1 MATVCFSVIRG
12 KMVRVTALDECGVPE
27 VGNSF
32 VVSKGFVQV
41 SLTSELET
49 GDEIIVKN
57 ANGELCIN
65 DRVPDS
71 LKRLNVAIDWCNVDP
86 DVISIITGYPV
97 EIEGE
102 DTVGFRINEGFAD
115 TNWGLEVWTG
125 LGSQQACDAAGAL
138 YGWVLVPYITGSTF
152 GGSQVIS
159 AAAATFQTTG
169 YTQGNSGWG
178 VGPYDV
184 IGSPPAPLTDPV
196 GPLTHAVIRTTPV
209 APPVDACGA
218 QTITSPVP

>member
-1 MATVCFSVIRG
+1 MIRG
-12 KMVRVTALDECGVPE
+12 KMARVTELDVCGIPQP
-27 VGNSF
+27 GNSF
-32 VVSKGFVQV
+32 VISKGFVQV
-41 SLTSELET
+41 ALTSELES

-57 ANGELCIN
+57 ADGELCIN

-86 DVISIITGYPV
+86 DIISVITGYP
-97 EIEGE
+97 IEM
-102 DTVGFRINEGFAD
+102 DDATTDADVVGFRVNEGFAD

-125 LGSQQACDAAGAL
+125 LGSQQACDAEGAR
-138 YGWVLVPYITGSTF
+138 YGYILVPFITGSTL
-152 GGSQVIS
+152 GGNMTIA

-184 IGSPPAPLTDPV
+184 VGSPAGPLADPI
-196 GPLTHAVIRTTPV
+196 GPLTHALIRTTPV
-209 APPVDACGA
+209 APPTDACGA
-218 QTITSPVP
+218 QTLTSG